1 MSAAATINTNE
12 VRERSHSWLGD
23 GAFLVI
29 YAVVFLLILPQAL
42 STFQLNLLGR
52 FLTYAI
58 VAVGLDMLWGYTG
71 MMSLGQGLWF
81 GLGAYCFGM
90 YLNLEA
96 VGEKLPDFMGLYGV
110 TELPWLWQP
119 FHSPVIAIALAVLVP
134 MIGAGLLGYMV
145 FRSRV
150 QGVYFSIITQ
160 ALTAIVAL
168 LVVGQQQ
175 LINGTNGITEMKTI
189 FGAKLA
195 DPNTKLMLYL
205 VSAIVLAVV
214 YFGCRVIVRSRFGR
228 LLVAVRDDENRVRF
242 AGYNP
247 VLIKA
252 IVFALSAGIAG
263 LAGALFVPQVGII
276 APKQLDITASIEIV
290 IWVAVGGRATL
301 IGAILGALLVNT
313 GKSVISTARPDIW
326 QLIMGVLFVAVVML
340 FPTGL
345 IGFAQSM
352 YEKYGPKSG
361 EKKRSEFPSIMSD
374 VDPTLPEAQY
384 GNTNP

>member
-1 MSAAATINTNE
+1 MTAAAATTE
-12 VRERSHSWLGD
+12 SDVRERSNSWLGD
-23 GAFLVI
+23 GAFLVV

-119 FHSPVIAIALAVLVP
+119 FHSPIVAIALAVIVP
-134 MIGAGLLGYMV
+134 MVGAGLLGYMV

-189 FGAKLA
+189 FGVKLA

-205 VSAIVLAVV
+205 TSAIVLAVV
-214 YFGCRVIVRSRFGR
+214 YLGCRIIVRSRFGR
-228 LLVAVRDDENRVRF
+228 LLVAVRDDENRMRF

-345 IGFAQSM
+345 IGFAQSL
-352 YEKYGPKSG
+352 YEKFRPEAS
-361 EKKRSEFPSIMSD
+361 EKKRSDFPSLINE
-374 VDPTLPEAQY
+374 VDATLPEAQY